1 MAKKKEILKSEDL
14 TKKITELQESIR
26 SINFNKGNSKTK
38 NVKELSNFKKNLA
51 QLLTEFNKSNK
62 NN

>member
-14 TKKITELQESIR
+14 TNKIAELQESIR
-26 SINFNKGNSKTK
+26 SIYFNKGNLKTK
-38 NVKELSNFKKNLA
+38 NVKELSNLKKNLA

>member
-38 NVKELSNFKKNLA
+38 NVKELSNLKKNLA